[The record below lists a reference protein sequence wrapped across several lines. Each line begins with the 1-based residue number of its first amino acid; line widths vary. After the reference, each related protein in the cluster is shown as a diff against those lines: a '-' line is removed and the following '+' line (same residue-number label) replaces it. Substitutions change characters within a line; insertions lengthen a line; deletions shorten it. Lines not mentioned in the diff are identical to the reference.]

1 MSINTIIEEQ
11 KKSLPKMIVDLVWSV
26 TDGGCKLIES
36 GIQSYQEEPI
46 REYEDILDWHTQSI
60 KQILEAEVE
69 RLKGMKKE
77 VSFGFKD
84 GNPQLDAP
92 FFKLE
97 IGYNQ
102 SLDDQI
108 THLINIIK
116 ELC

>member
-46 REYEDILDWHTQSI
+46 REYEDILDWHLQSI
-60 KQILEAEVE
+60 KQLLEAEVE

-77 VSFGFKD
+77 DD
-84 GNPQLDAP
+84 GMEYIIVINTH
-92 FFKLE
+92 
-97 IGYNQ
+97 NQ
-102 SLDDQI
+102 CVDDQI
-108 THLINIIK
+108 THLTNIIK
-116 ELC
+116 EIK